1 VKNHGDDAAHQRRG
15 LQSSSGGSSALA
27 ALLKWLILIIG
38 ACWLIDKYFNPKD
51 PAAAAP
57 CAQGGQCVGLTKA
70 KVKAEASTNSA
81 EVGTIQCVCLLSPRS
96 RACTLV
102 ARAFADSKADWR
114 VVAATLHRS
123 PQEMVTFLEF
133 KVTKNKSQRAKI
145 QTFDTSGQPSTTGW
159 VSMAVKRDVSR

>member
-1 VKNHGDDAAHQRRG
+1 VKNHGDDAEHQRRG

-57 CAQGGQCVGLTKA
+57 CAQGGQCVVLTKA

-81 EVGTIQCVCLLSPRS
+81 EVGTIQCVCLSALAPFSCMYAGGS
-96 RACTLV
+96 RV
-102 ARAFADSKADWR
+102 RGF
-114 VVAATLHRS
+114 
-123 PQEMVTFLEF
+123 
-133 KVTKNKSQRAKI
+133 
-145 QTFDTSGQPSTTGW
+145 
-159 VSMAVKRDVSR
+159 